1 MKRKNKLEDKLEF
14 ELILQSIR
22 DCCISNSAKYL
33 VDKIKFNRSKEA
45 IEREL
50 GLVEEFLNMIL
61 SNKQFPTEDYFDMT
75 EELVRIKIPGTFI
88 SQIALFELWR
98 SLRTI
103 TNWLKFLSNSQENFP
118 LLYSLSEGVEIDDAI
133 LKNCRTILSED
144 GEILDNASDEL
155 FVIRV
160 NIRRKQAEVEKRIR
174 KLLNHSKQ
182 QGWTPADAELTIRN
196 GRPVIPITS
205 SNKRRL
211 QGFVHDESSTGQTSY
226 IEPAEIVELNNELRE
241 LEFAQAREIAKIL
254 TQFTETLRPFIDSL
268 IYAYKFLIRIDFI
281 QAKAKY
287 AYKIKAGKPI
297 IKTESK
303 GFIWYDARHPLLE
316 EALKA
321 NNKAIVPLKIELSES
336 NRILIISG
344 PNAGGKSVCL
354 KTVGLLQYMLQ
365 CGILVPMKQ
374 TSEVIIFD
382 RIFIDMGDEQS
393 IENDLST
400 YSSHLLNMKNLTEK
414 ANSGCLFLIDECGTG
429 TDPSIGGAIA
439 EAVLEYLNS
448 KGAYGIVT
456 THYSNLKLLAEKHSS
471 IVNGAML
478 FDTTNMKP
486 LFQLSIG
493 KPGSSFAFEIAKTIG
508 LNPLIIESASNKVGQ
523 GFMDFEQSLQQ
534 LEVDKIEI
542 KNKQEIIKVQDEL
555 LNDLVNQYKAK
566 LAEITQKEKEILHQ
580 AKIQAKQ
587 ILQGANKQIENTIE
601 QIKTSKAEKQQTQ
614 QARQSLQEEV
624 KTIEKDIQQLE
635 QQLEQTTISK
645 QETQSPTNIPFDTSP
660 LQVGDI
666 VLIENSKNYA
676 TVKEIR
682 RNKVEVECGEM
693 QLSLNLSK
701 VKKVNKQSYLKQQKS
716 NKSVK
721 IKNTNVSSIF
731 EDINNLRAKFTYQL
745 DLRGCRADEALD
757 KLSKHIDQARLL
769 GESELSILHGKGDG
783 ILKTVIRNYLKEHS
797 EVESYK
803 AAAVEFGGEGIT
815 QIKLN

>member
-1 MKRKNKLEDKLEF
+1 MKRKNKLEEKLEF
-14 ELILQSIR
+14 EQILQSIKE
-22 DCCISNSAKYL
+22 CCISNSAKYL
-33 VDKIKFNRSKEA
+33 VDKIKFNRSKDA

-61 SNKQFPTEDYFDMT
+61 SNKQYPTEDYFDMT

-88 SQIALFELWR
+88 SQIGLFELWR

-118 LLYSLSEGVEIDDAI
+118 LLYSLSEGVEVDDAI

-160 NIRRKQAEVEKRIR
+160 SIRRKQAEVEKRIR

-182 QGWTPADAELTIRN
+182 QGWTAADAELTIRN

-254 TQFTETLRPFIDSL
+254 TQFTETLRPFIDCL
-268 IYAYKFLIRIDFI
+268 IHAYKFLIRIDFI

-287 AYKIKAGKPI
+287 SYKIKAGKPI

-303 GFIWYDARHPLLE
+303 GFVWYDARHPLLE

-439 EAVLEYLNS
+439 ESVLEYLNS

-456 THYSNLKLLAEKHSS
+456 THYSNLKLLAEKHES

-508 LNPLIIESASNKVGQ
+508 LHPLIIESASNKVGQ

-555 LNDLVNQYKAK
+555 LNDLVNQYKAR

-580 AKIQAKQ
+580 AKTQAKQ

-601 QIKTSKAEKQQTQ
+601 QIKTAKAEKQQTQ

-635 QQLEQTTISK
+635 QQIEPIKQQEQTP
-645 QETQSPTNIPFDTSP
+645 QNIPFDNTP
-660 LQVGDI
+660 INVGDV
-666 VLIENSKNYA
+666 VLIENSNNYG
-676 TVKEIR
+676 TIKEIR
-682 RNKVEVECGEM
+682 RNKVEVECGEL
-693 QLSLNLSK
+693 QLSLPLSK
-701 VKKVNKQSYLKQQKS
+701 IKKVNKQSYLKQQKS

-721 IKNTNVSSIF
+721 TKNTQINTIF
-731 EDINNLRAKFTYQL
+731 ENINELRAQFTYQL
-745 DLRGCRADEALD
+745 DLRGCRADEALS

-815 QIKLN
+815 KIKLR

>member
-1 MKRKNKLEDKLEF
+1 MKRKNKLEEKLEF
-14 ELILQSIR
+14 EQILQAIKE
-22 DCCISNSAKYL
+22 CCISNSAKHL
-33 VDKIKFNRSKEA
+33 VDKIKFNRSQEV

-50 GLVEEFLNMIL
+50 GLVEEFLNMIF
-61 SNKQFPTEDYFDMT
+61 SNKQYPTEDYFDMT

-88 SQIALFELWR
+88 SQIGLFELWR
-98 SLRTI
+98 SLKTI
-103 TNWLKFLSNSQENFP
+103 TTWLKFLSNSQENFP
-118 LLYSLSEGVEIDDAI
+118 LLYSLSEGVEVDDAI

-211 QGFVHDESSTGQTSY
+211 QGFVHDESATGQTSY

-268 IYAYKFLIRIDFI
+268 IHAYKFLIRIDFI
-281 QAKAKY
+281 LAKAKY
-287 AYKIKAGKPI
+287 SYKIKAGKPI
-297 IKTESK
+297 IKTEGK

-316 EALKA
+316 EALKT
-321 NNKAIVPLKIELSES
+321 NNKAIVPLKIELGES
-336 NRILIISG
+336 SRILIISG

-439 EAVLEYLNS
+439 EAVLEYLEA

-471 IVNGAML
+471 ITNGAML

-508 LNPLIIESASNKVGQ
+508 LHPLIIESASNKVGQ
-523 GFMDFEQSLQQ
+523 GFMNFEQSLQQ

-555 LNDLVNQYKAK
+555 LNDLVNQYKTK
-566 LAEITQKEKEILHQ
+566 LAEITQKEKEIIYQ
-580 AKIQAKQ
+580 AKNQAKQ

-601 QIKTSKAEKQQTQ
+601 QIKTAKAEKQQTQ
-614 QARQSLQEEV
+614 KIRQNLQQEV
-624 KTIEKDIQQLE
+624 KTIEQDIQQLE
-635 QQLEQTTISK
+635 QQIEHQKPQEQTS
-645 QETQSPTNIPFDTSP
+645 QNIPFDNSP
-660 LQVGDI
+660 LNIGDV
-666 VLIENSKNYA
+666 VLIENSNNYGII
-676 TVKEIR
+676 KEIR
-682 RNKVEVECGEM
+682 RNKVEVECGEL
-693 QLSLNLSK
+693 QLSLPLSRI
-701 VKKVNKQSYLKQQKS
+701 KKVNKQSYLKQQKS

-721 IKNTNVSSIF
+721 TKATHLNTIF
-731 EDINNLRAKFTYQL
+731 EDINNLRAKFSYQL
-745 DLRGCRADEALD
+745 DLRGCRADEALN

-797 EVESYK
+797 EIESFK

-815 QIKLN
+815 KIKLR

>member
-1 MKRKNKLEDKLEF
+1 MKRKNKLEEKLEF
-14 ELILQSIR
+14 EQILHSIKE
-22 DCCISNSAKYL
+22 CCISTSAQQI

-45 IEREL
+45 IEKEL
-50 GLVEEFLNMIL
+50 GLVEEFLNIIL
-61 SNKQFPTEDYFDMT
+61 SNKQYPKEDYFDMR
-75 EELVRIKIPGTFI
+75 EELVRVKIPGTFI
-88 SQIALFELWR
+88 SQTSLFELWR
-98 SLRTI
+98 SLKTI
-103 TNWLKFLSNSQENFP
+103 NSWLKFLSHSQETFP
-118 LLYSLSEGVEIDDAI
+118 LLYSLSEGIEIDEQI
-133 LKNCRTILSED
+133 LKNCRAILSED
-144 GEILDNASDEL
+144 GEILDNASEEL
-155 FVIRV
+155 YVIRV
-160 NIRRKQAEVEKRIR
+160 SIRRKQAEVEKRIR

-182 QGWTPADAELTIRN
+182 QGWTAADAELTIRN

-241 LEFAQAREIAKIL
+241 LEFAQAREITKIL

-268 IYAYKFLIRIDFI
+268 VFSYRFLIRIDFI
-281 QAKAKY
+281 QAKARY

-316 EALKA
+316 EALKI
-321 NNKAIVPLKIELSES
+321 NNKEIVPLKIELSQS

-374 TSEVIIFD
+374 TSEVTIFD

-414 ANSGCLFLIDECGTG
+414 ADNSCLFLIDECGTG

-439 EAVLEYLNS
+439 ESVLEYLNS

-456 THYSNLKLLAEKHSS
+456 THYSNLKLLAEKHDS

-486 LFQLSIG
+486 LFKLSIG

-508 LNPLIIESASNKVGQ
+508 LNPLIIESASDKVGQ

-542 KNKQEIIKVQDEL
+542 KNKQEVIKVQDEL

-566 LAEITQKEKEILHQ
+566 LAEISQKEKEIIYQ
-580 AKIQAKQ
+580 AKSQAKQ

-601 QIKTSKAEKQQTQ
+601 KIKTAKAEKQTTI
-614 QARQSLQEEV
+614 QARQDLQQEV
-624 KTIEKDIQQLE
+624 KTIEKDLQELEPQIQVKEIVQN
-635 QQLEQTTISK
+635 
-645 QETQSPTNIPFDTSP
+645 PHTNIPFDSSP
-660 LQVGDI
+660 LAIGDV
-666 VLIENSKNYA
+666 VLLEDGNNYA
-676 TVKEIR
+676 IVKEIR
-682 RNKVEVECGEM
+682 RNKVEVECGELL
-693 QLSLNLSK
+693 LSLPLAK
-701 VKKVNKQSYLKQQKS
+701 TQKVNKQIYLKQQK
-716 NKSVK
+716 NKKSVK
-721 IKNTNVSSIF
+721 AKNTQLNTIF
-731 EDINNLRAKFTYQL
+731 DDINVLRAKFSYQL
-745 DLRGCRADEALD
+745 DLRGCRADEALE

-783 ILKTVIRNYLKEHS
+783 ILKTVIRDYLKTNS

-815 QIKLN
+815 KIKLR

>member
-1 MKRKNKLEDKLEF
+1 MKRKNKLEEKLEF
-14 ELILQSIR
+14 EQILQSIKE
-22 DCCISNSAKYL
+22 CCISNSAKYL
-33 VDKIKFNRSKEA
+33 VDKIKFNRSKDA

-61 SNKQFPTEDYFDMT
+61 SNKQYPTEDYFDMT

-88 SQIALFELWR
+88 SQIGLFELWR
-98 SLRTI
+98 SLKTI
-103 TNWLKFLSNSQENFP
+103 TTWLKFLSNSQENFP
-118 LLYSLSEGVEIDDAI
+118 LLYSLSEGVEVDDAI

-268 IYAYKFLIRIDFI
+268 IHAYKFLIRIDFI
-281 QAKAKY
+281 LAKAKY
-287 AYKIKAGKPI
+287 SYKIKAGKPI
-297 IKTESK
+297 IKTEGK

-321 NNKAIVPLKIELSES
+321 NNKAIVPLKIELGES
-336 NRILIISG
+336 SRILIISG

-439 EAVLEYLNS
+439 EAVLEYLEA

-471 IVNGAML
+471 ITNGAML

-508 LNPLIIESASNKVGQ
+508 LHPLIIESASNKVGQ
-523 GFMDFEQSLQQ
+523 GFMNFEQSLQQ

-555 LNDLVNQYKAK
+555 LNDLVNQYKTK
-566 LAEITQKEKEILHQ
+566 LAEITQKEKEIIYQ
-580 AKIQAKQ
+580 AKNQAKQ

-601 QIKTSKAEKQQTQ
+601 QIKTAKAEKQQTQ
-614 QARQSLQEEV
+614 KIRQNLQQEV
-624 KTIEKDIQQLE
+624 KTIEQDIQQLE
-635 QQLEQTTISK
+635 QQIEPIKQQEQTP
-645 QETQSPTNIPFDTSP
+645 QNIPFDNTPIS
-660 LQVGDI
+660 VGDV
-666 VLIENSKNYA
+666 VLIENSNNYG
-676 TVKEIR
+676 TIKEIR
-682 RNKVEVECGEM
+682 RNKVEVECGEL
-693 QLSLNLSK
+693 QLSLPLSRI
-701 VKKVNKQSYLKQQKS
+701 KKVNKQSYLKQQKS

-721 IKNTNVSSIF
+721 TKTTHLNTIF
-731 EDINNLRAKFTYQL
+731 EDINNLRAKFSYQL
-745 DLRGCRADEALD
+745 DLRGCRADEALN

-797 EVESYK
+797 EVESFK

-815 QIKLN
+815 KIKLR

>member
-1 MKRKNKLEDKLEF
+1 MKRKNKLEEKLEF
-14 ELILQSIR
+14 EQILQAIKE
-22 DCCISNSAKYL
+22 CCISNSAKHL
-33 VDKIKFNRSKEA
+33 VDKIKFNRSKDA

-50 GLVEEFLNMIL
+50 GLVEEFLNMIF
-61 SNKQFPTEDYFDMT
+61 SNKQYPTEDYFDMT

-88 SQIALFELWR
+88 SQIGLFELWR
-98 SLRTI
+98 SLKTI
-103 TNWLKFLSNSQENFP
+103 TTWLKFLSNSQENFP
-118 LLYSLSEGVEIDDAI
+118 LLYSLSEGVEVDDAI

-254 TQFTETLRPFIDSL
+254 TQFTETLRPFIDCL
-268 IYAYKFLIRIDFI
+268 IHAYKFLIRIDFI

-287 AYKIKAGKPI
+287 SYKIKAGKPI

-303 GFIWYDARHPLLE
+303 GFVWYDARHPLLE

-414 ANSGCLFLIDECGTG
+414 ANSSCLFLIDECGTG

-439 EAVLEYLNS
+439 ESVLEYLNS

-456 THYSNLKLLAEKHSS
+456 THYSNLKLLAEKHES

-508 LNPLIIESASNKVGQ
+508 LHPLIIESASNKVGQ

-566 LAEITQKEKEILHQ
+566 LAEITQKEKEIIYQ
-580 AKIQAKQ
+580 AKNQAKQ

-601 QIKTSKAEKQQTQ
+601 QIKTAKAEKQQTQ

-635 QQLEQTTISK
+635 QQIEPIKQQEQTP
-645 QETQSPTNIPFDTSP
+645 QNIPFDNTPIS
-660 LQVGDI
+660 VGDV
-666 VLIENSKNYA
+666 VLIENSNNYG
-676 TVKEIR
+676 TIKEIR
-682 RNKVEVECGEM
+682 RNKVEVECGEL
-693 QLSLNLSK
+693 QLSLPLSK
-701 VKKVNKQSYLKQQKS
+701 IKKVNKQSYLKQQKS

-721 IKNTNVSSIF
+721 TKNTQINTIF
-731 EDINNLRAKFTYQL
+731 DDINNLRAKFSYQL
-745 DLRGCRADEALD
+745 DLRGCRADEALN

-797 EVESYK
+797 EVESFK

-815 QIKLN
+815 KIKLR

>member
-1 MKRKNKLEDKLEF
+1 MKRKNKLEEKLEF
-14 ELILQSIR
+14 EQILQSIK
-22 DCCISNSAKYL
+22 DYCISSSAKSI
-33 VDKIKFNRSKEA
+33 VDKIKFNHSKNF

-50 GLVEEFLNMIL
+50 GLVEEFLGIIM
-61 SNKQFPTEDYFDMT
+61 SNKQYPAEDYFDMS
-75 EELVRIKIPGTFI
+75 EELVRIKLPGTFI
-88 SQIALFELWR
+88 SQMALFDLWR
-98 SLRTI
+98 SLKTI
-103 TNWLKFLSNSQENFP
+103 NSWIKFLSHQQENLP
-118 LLYSLSEGVEIDDAI
+118 LLASLSQNIEIDEEI
-133 LKNCRTILSED
+133 LRNCKSILSDD

-155 FVIRV
+155 YVIRV
-160 NIRRKQAEVEKRIR
+160 SIRRKQSEVEKRIR

-182 QGWTPADAELTIRN
+182 QGWTPTDAELTIRN

-205 SNKRRL
+205 ANKRRL

-226 IEPAEIVELNNELRE
+226 IEPAEVVELNNELRE
-241 LEFAQAREIAKIL
+241 LEFAQAREIVRIL
-254 TQFTETLRPFIDSL
+254 THFTETLRPFIDTL
-268 IYAYKFLIRIDFI
+268 LLAYKFLIRIDFI
-281 QAKAKY
+281 AAKAKY

-297 IKTESK
+297 LKTESK
-303 GFIWYDARHPLLE
+303 EFIWYEARHPLLE
-316 EALKA
+316 EALKI
-321 NNKAIVPLKIELSES
+321 NHKEIVPLKIELNEK

-374 TSEVIIFD
+374 TSEVILFD

-414 ANSGCLFLIDECGTG
+414 ADEKCLFLIDECGTG

-439 EAVLEYLNS
+439 EAVLEDLEA

-456 THYSNLKLLAEKHSS
+456 THYSNLKLLAEKHET
-471 IVNGAML
+471 IINGAML

-508 LNPLIIESASNKVGQ
+508 LSSKIIESASNKIGQ
-523 GFMDFEQSLQQ
+523 GFMNFEQSLQQ
-534 LEVDKIEI
+534 LEVDKLEI
-542 KNKQEIIKVQDEL
+542 KQKQEVIKLQDDL
-555 LNDLVNQYKAK
+555 LNDLVNQYNAK
-566 LAEITQKEKEILHQ
+566 LAEIKQKEKEIIYQ
-580 AKIQAKQ
+580 AKAQAKE

-601 QIKTSKAEKQQTQ
+601 KIKTAKAEKQTTQ
-614 QARQSLQEEV
+614 KLRQDLQQEV
-624 KTIEKDIQQLE
+624 KTIEKDLQELE
-635 QQLEQTTISK
+635 PELQVVEQI
-645 QETQSPTNIPFDTSP
+645 ENPHTNIPFDSSS
-660 LQVGDI
+660 LSVGDV
-666 VLIENSKNYA
+666 VLLENGNNYA
-676 TVKEIR
+676 FVKEIR

-693 QLSLNLSK
+693 LLSIPITK
-701 VKKVNKQSYLKQQKS
+701 VKKVNKQIYLKQQK
-716 NKSVK
+716 NKKNVK
-721 IKNTNVSSIF
+721 TKNLAINTIF
-731 EDINNLRAKFTYQL
+731 EDINAIRAKFSYQL

-769 GESELSILHGKGDG
+769 GERELSILHGKGDG
-783 ILKTVIRNYLKEHS
+783 ILKTVIRNYLKENS

>member
-1 MKRKNKLEDKLEF
+1 MKRKNKLEEKLEF
-14 ELILQSIR
+14 EQILQSIK
-22 DCCISNSAKYL
+22 DCCISTSAKSI
-33 VDKIKFNRSKEA
+33 VDKIKFNRSYNA

-50 GLVEEFLNMIL
+50 GLVEEFLSIIL
-61 SNKQFPTEDYFDMT
+61 SNKQYPTEDYFDMT

-88 SQIALFELWR
+88 TQTALFELWR
-98 SLRTI
+98 SLKTI
-103 TNWLKFLSNSQENFP
+103 NNWIKFLSHTQETYP
-118 LLYSLSEGVEIDDAI
+118 LLSSLSQGLDIEEGI
-133 LKNCRTILSED
+133 LKRCKSIMSED

-160 NIRRKQAEVEKRIR
+160 SIRRKQSEVEKRIR

-182 QGWTPADAELTIRN
+182 QGWTSADAELTIRN

-211 QGFVHDESSTGQTSY
+211 QGFVHDESATGQTSY

-241 LEFAQAREIAKIL
+241 LEFAQAREIVKIL
-254 TQFTETLRPFIDSL
+254 TQFTDELRPFADNL
-268 IYAYKFLIRIDFI
+268 ILSYKFLIRIDFI
-281 QAKAKY
+281 SAKAKY

-297 IKTESK
+297 IREKGK
-303 GFIWYDARHPLLE
+303 GFVWYEARHPLLE

-321 NNKAIVPLKIELSES
+321 NHKDIVPLKIELNES
-336 NRILIISG
+336 SRILIISG

-365 CGILVPMKQ
+365 CGIPVPMKQ
-374 TSEVIIFD
+374 TSEVILFD

-414 ANSGCLFLIDECGTG
+414 ADDSCLFLIDECGTG

-439 EAVLEYLNS
+439 EAVLEYLEA

-456 THYSNLKLLAEKHSS
+456 THYSNLKLLANKHDS
-471 IVNGAML
+471 ITNGAML
-478 FDTTNMKP
+478 FDTVNLKP

-493 KPGSSFAFEIAKTIG
+493 KPGSSFAFEIAKNIG
-508 LNPLIIESASNKVGQ
+508 LSQSIIEQASQKIGQ
-523 GFMDFEQSLQQ
+523 SFMDFEQNLQQ
-534 LEVDKIEI
+534 LEVEKIEI

-555 LNDLVNQYKAK
+555 LNDLVIQYKAK
-566 LAEITQKEKEILHQ
+566 LSEISKKEKEILHQ
-580 AKIQAKQ
+580 AKIQAKE
-587 ILQGANKQIENTIE
+587 ILQGANKQIEHTIE
-601 QIKTSKAEKQQTQ
+601 KIKTAKAEKQQTQ
-614 QARQSLQEEV
+614 QARQNLQQEV
-624 KTIEKDIQQLE
+624 KAVEQDIKQLE
-635 QQLEQTTISK
+635 QQIEETRVEK
-645 QETQSPTNIPFDTSP
+645 QETTSPTHIPFDSSP
-660 LQVGDI
+660 ITKGDI

-676 TVKEIR
+676 VVKEIR
-682 RNKVEVECGEM
+682 RNKVELECGEM

-701 VKKVNKQSYLKQQKS
+701 IKKVNKQSYLKQQKN

-721 IKNTNVSSIF
+721 TKNAAINTIF
-731 EDINNLRAKFTYQL
+731 EDINTLRAKFNYQL
-745 DLRGCRADEALD
+745 DLRGCRADEALN

-769 GESELSILHGKGDG
+769 GERELSILHGKGDG
-783 ILKTVIRNYLKEHS
+783 ILKTVIRNYLKDNS